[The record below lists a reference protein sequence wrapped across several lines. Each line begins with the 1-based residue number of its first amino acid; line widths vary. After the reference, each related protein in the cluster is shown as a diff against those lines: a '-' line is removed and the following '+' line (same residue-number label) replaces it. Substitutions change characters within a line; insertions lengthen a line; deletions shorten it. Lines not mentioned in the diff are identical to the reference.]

1 MNNFI
6 KSQLKLNIC
15 IIIGL
20 FSLSSTSSSF
30 KNKAWYEIKLGELP
44 VGLASVGAS
53 QSEDDFSSEYQIQVN
68 NRIGVSPVLSQL
80 NGNLIQVSSGK
91 YRLKQFFLKESH
103 QLNQLEMSLNHLQP
117 LPFQELDKQVDNIS
131 SVFYL
136 KPPYSGK
143 NLKVFVPF
151 LDSYESFDAIN
162 SKYDSDGFL
171 KHGVLKSDGTLFFSF
186 DRIDENQYL
195 SRNNKNRNNLIDF
208 SLLKSIKD
216 KKSEIENLS
225 LILSSCKLDLDF
237 LHREMLKSIP
247 EGSYLLYRR
256 LINMTNFCKNTEAEI
271 RSKKSIDLPEDYVFL
286 SKNIK
291 DLLKENHKE
300 LPYAILNSPDLF
312 LLDNSKIS
320 FIWPRII
327 GDLVKNSLF
336 ELRKHFELEKKRKSI
351 LGIQLDVKNL
361 QPHAVVRARVQ
372 LISSSVQFQVEH
384 AAVSSKPIQK
394 SFFVKGQEFAQNQN
408 IDLEKFCVINK
419 GQVGI
424 DLSDAPPVVLNS
436 NLIKG
441 LWDDSS
447 RLEVARQFAI
457 AAVSAR
463 GCNQIQFRAPT
474 HLDYA
479 LNQKL
484 NQFKSDYL
492 GVDNELLL
500 SNKMQKKIWVIPGK
514 YRLVVIS
521 ILSGTVISTHEFNV
535 DAGTYTTVNA
545 KVN

>member
-15 IIIGL
+15 ILIGF

-30 KNKAWYEIKLGELP
+30 KNKAWYEIKLGDLP

-53 QSEDDFSSEYQIQVN
+53 QNEDDLSSEYQIQVH
-68 NRIGVSPVLSQL
+68 NRIGVSPLLSQL
-80 NGNLIQVSSGK
+80 NGNLTQISSDK
-91 YRLKQFFLKESH
+91 YQLKQFFLKESH
-103 QLNQLEMSLNHLQP
+103 QLNQTEMSVNHLQP
-117 LPFQELDKQVDNIS
+117 LPFQESDKKIENIS
-131 SVFYL
+131 SIFYL
-136 KPPYSGK
+136 KPSHSEKKP
-143 NLKVFVPF
+143 NVFIPF
-151 LDSYESFDAIN
+151 LDSYESFDALN

-171 KHGVLKSDGTLFFSF
+171 KHGVLHSDGTLLFAF
-186 DRIDENQYL
+186 DRIDENKYFA
-195 SRNNKNRNNLIDF
+195 SNKKNRNNLIDF
-208 SLLKSIKD
+208 TLLKAVKD
-216 KKSEIENLS
+216 KKSEMENLS
-225 LILSSCKLDLDF
+225 LLLNSCKSDLDF
-237 LHREMLKSIP
+237 LHKEMLKSIP

-256 LINMTNFCKNTEAEI
+256 LINITNFCKNTEADI
-271 RSKKSIDLPEDYVFL
+271 RSKNFRDLDEGYGFL
-286 SKNIK
+286 SRNMT

-312 LLDNSKIS
+312 LLDDSKIS
-320 FIWPRII
+320 VIWPRII
-327 GDLVKNSLF
+327 GDLVKNSIF
-336 ELRKHFELEKKRKSI
+336 ELRKHFELEKNRKSI

-372 LISSSVQFQVEH
+372 LISSSIQFQIER
-384 AAVSSKPIQK
+384 AAVSSKLIQK
-394 SFFVKGQEFAQNQN
+394 SFFLKGQDFAQNQK
-408 IDLEKFCVINK
+408 IDLEKFCSTNK

-424 DLSDAPPVVLNS
+424 DLSDAPPIVLNS
-436 NLIKG
+436 NLIRG
-441 LWDDSS
+441 LWDDPA

-474 HLDYA
+474 HLEYA

-514 YRLVVIS
+514 YRLVVTS

-545 KVN
+545 K